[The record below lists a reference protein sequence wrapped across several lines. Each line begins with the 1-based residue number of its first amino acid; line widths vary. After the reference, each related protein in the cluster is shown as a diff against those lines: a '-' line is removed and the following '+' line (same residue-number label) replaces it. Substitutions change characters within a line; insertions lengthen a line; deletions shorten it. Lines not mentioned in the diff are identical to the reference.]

1 MNGAHHKHDSLATW
15 PYKNRVVAQMKKW
28 SLDRIHQ
35 VGELIAAVA
44 VVVSLLLVAVEV
56 QQNSEEQRQA
66 MTQELITSYT
76 DIVTLL
82 TRDRELRC
90 AYIKGIADYNS
101 LNGEEA
107 LAVGAYLIAL
117 MRHREDLYLQFLDG
131 AVKPDVWEGFDR
143 ATRIAMQ
150 RPGWQ
155 QWFEFRRDWFST
167 RFQEYID
174 SVMGPPMENPPYQES
189 DCA

>member
-1 MNGAHHKHDSLATW
+1 MQKW
-15 PYKNRVVAQMKKW
+15 PLEKA
-28 SLDRIHQ
+28 HQ

-44 VVVSLLLVAVEV
+44 VVVSLLLVAFEV
-56 QQNSEEQRQA
+56 KQNNEEQQQA

-76 DIVTLL
+76 EIVTLL
-82 TRDRELRC
+82 ARDRALRC
-90 AYIKGIADYNS
+90 AYIKGIKDYGS

-117 MRHREDLYLQFLDG
+117 MRHREDLYFQYLDG
-131 AVKPDVWEGFDR
+131 AVKPSVWQGFDR

-155 QWFEFRRDWFST
+155 EWFRLRRDWFSDE
-167 RFQEYID
+167 FQAYID
-174 SVMGPPMENPPYQES
+174 SVMGPPLQDLPYQDSEC
-189 DCA
+189 D

>member
-1 MNGAHHKHDSLATW
+1 MNTS
-15 PYKNRVVAQMKKW
+15 R
-28 SLDRIHQ
+28 LDRFHQ
-35 VGELIAAVA
+35 IGELIAAVA
-44 VVVSLLLVAVEV
+44 VVISLLLVAYEV
-56 QQNSEEQRQA
+56 QQNSNEQQQA

-90 AYIKGIADYNS
+90 AYIKGIQDYHS

-117 MRHREDLYLQFLDG
+117 MRHREDLYFQYLDG
-131 AVKPDVWEGFDR
+131 AVKPSIWQGFDR
-143 ATRIAMQ
+143 GTRIAMQ

-155 QWFEFRRDWFST
+155 QWFDFRRDWFSDE
-167 RFQEYID
+167 FQAYID
-174 SVMGPPMENPPYQES
+174 GLMGPPMENPPKQDA
-189 DCA
+189 DCD

>member
-1 MNGAHHKHDSLATW
+1 MKQW
-15 PYKNRVVAQMKKW
+15 PLEKA
-28 SLDRIHQ
+28 HQ

-44 VVVSLLLVAVEV
+44 VVVSLLLVAFEV
-56 QQNSEEQRQA
+56 KQNNEEQQQA

-82 TRDRELRC
+82 ARDRELRC
-90 AYIKGIADYNS
+90 AYIKGIKDYGS

-117 MRHREDLYLQFLDG
+117 MRHREDLYLQYLDG
-131 AVKPDVWEGFDR
+131 AVKPSVWQGFDR

-155 QWFEFRRDWFST
+155 EWFNLRRDWFSDE
-167 RFQEYID
+167 FQAYID
-174 SVMGPPMENPPYQES
+174 SVMGPPMENLPYQDS
-189 DCA
+189 GCD

>member
-1 MNGAHHKHDSLATW
+1 
-15 PYKNRVVAQMKKW
+15 MKKW
-28 SLDRIHQ
+28 SLEWVNQ

-44 VVVSLLLVAVEV
+44 VIVSLLLVAYEV
-56 QQNSEEQRQA
+56 QQNSEEQKQA

-76 DIVTLL
+76 EIVTLL
-82 TRDRELRC
+82 TQNRDLRC
-90 AYIKGIADYNS
+90 AYIKGIKDYHS

-117 MRHREDLYLQFLDG
+117 MRHREDLYFQYLDG
-131 AVKPDVWEGFDR
+131 ALKPSIWEGFDR

-155 QWFEFRRDWFST
+155 QWFEYRRDWFSDD
-167 RFQEYID
+167 FQAYVD
-174 SVMGPPMENPPYQES
+174 SVMGEPMENLPYQDS
-189 DCA
+189 GCT